1 MKKTLLTDLMCISPL
16 EQFNTSGFF
25 TGQRVVE
32 EEMDFLAFSF
42 NQIGSN
48 PHLWFIDL
56 YELDIFFSWQQY
68 GMGIAFAYFIYWIC
82 ILVEKSV
89 AAKNINI
96 KFFSATTVNSWIFAQ
111 ILLYFSNMGKYHSYI
126 TAHMPKEYYPT
137 VIEADIF
144 MTYSGD
150 YFFSDSTCFFIICG
164 LLIFA
169 VASLF
174 IHDDKG
180 PYILS
185 NNPFKYLF
193 SKIHTFTVD
202 LLSSANEKEEAA
214 QSYYSLVYIL
224 FVYLMVCNLQGLLP
238 FTFTVTSHI
247 INTFFLALTVIL
259 YVTYTIIDK
268 QGFKYLL
275 ALFMPSGTPMVL
287 GYLLI
292 PIEILSFLFKVVSLS
307 VRLFAN
313 IMAGHTL
320 LKVILGFA
328 WTILSV
334 SEVYYFINIFP
345 VTVLLLLTILEI
357 AVSVIQAYVFSI
369 LICLYLRDAFSGH

>member
-150 YFFSDSTCFFIICG
+150 YFFFQIQ
-164 LLIFA
+164 LA
-169 VASLF
+169 
-174 IHDDKG
+174 
-180 PYILS
+180 
-185 NNPFKYLF
+185 
-193 SKIHTFTVD
+193 
-202 LLSSANEKEEAA
+202 
-214 QSYYSLVYIL
+214 
-224 FVYLMVCNLQGLLP
+224 
-238 FTFTVTSHI
+238 
-247 INTFFLALTVIL
+247 FL
-259 YVTYTIIDK
+259 
-268 QGFKYLL
+268 
-275 ALFMPSGTPMVL
+275 
-287 GYLLI
+287 
-292 PIEILSFLFKVVSLS
+292 
-307 VRLFAN
+307 
-313 IMAGHTL
+313 
-320 LKVILGFA
+320 
-328 WTILSV
+328 
-334 SEVYYFINIFP
+334 
-345 VTVLLLLTILEI
+345 
-357 AVSVIQAYVFSI
+357 
-369 LICLYLRDAFSGH
+369 

>member
-1 MKKTLLTDLMCISPL
+1 MRKTLLTDLMCISPL

-68 GMGIAFAYFIYWIC
+68 GMGIAFGYFIYWIC
-82 ILVEKSV
+82 ILIEKSV
-89 AAKNINI
+89 ASKNINI
-96 KFFSATTVNSWIFAQ
+96 KFFSATVINSWIFTQ

-137 VIEADIF
+137 AIEADIF

-193 SKIHTFTVD
+193 SKIHTFTVE

-369 LICLYLRDAFSGH
+369 LTCLYLRDAFSGH